1 MKTSV
6 KVSGFVS
13 RAQHVEL
20 VTLAARNDTTIGAIV
35 GYAISE
41 TVKRLKRDPALGKR
55 LDRDQRRAEATAN

>member
-20 VTLAARNDTTIGAIV
+20 ATLAVRNDTTIGAIV
-35 GYAISE
+35 SYAIRE
-41 TVKRLKRDPALGKR
+41 TVKQLKRDPELGKR
-55 LDRDQRRAEATAN
+55 LDRDQRRAEATTN